1 MNGQK
6 TEKIIGIL
14 NEIIQILR
22 ARRTDV
28 VWSYYDTVDEAV
40 ADLNSHIERLR
51 SGDLSGMF
59 DLKMLF
65 APTGSLQEISINS
78 GWGNEFLVISEKF
91 DKAIKGV
98 A

>member
-1 MNGQK
+1 VNDQK

-14 NEIIQILR
+14 NEIVQILR
-22 ARRTDV
+22 LGQTDV
-28 VWSYYDTVDEAV
+28 AWSHYDTVDEAV
-40 ADLNSHIERLR
+40 ADLNAHVERLR

-59 DLKMLF
+59 DLRMLF

-78 GWGNEFLVISEKF
+78 GWGDEFLVISEQF
-91 DKAIKGV
+91 DKAVKGI